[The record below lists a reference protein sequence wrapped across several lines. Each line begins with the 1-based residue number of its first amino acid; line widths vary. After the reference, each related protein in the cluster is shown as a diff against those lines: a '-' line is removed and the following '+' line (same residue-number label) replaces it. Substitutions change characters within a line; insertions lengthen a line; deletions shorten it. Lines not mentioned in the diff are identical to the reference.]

1 MRKRIVYLAGLA
13 LMAMGLGAA
22 TTVEP
27 VNAAIADPIQTGKKL
42 NLTRS
47 TYVYNKRGV
56 RVGRLKKGNMCK
68 IHVIKVINGDTYVKI
83 GKNRFVKQ
91 EAFLPYVKSA
101 RVENIIKKNS
111 YIYDENGE
119 KIPGKFVK
127 RGTKVDYLG
136 HKEINE
142 KPFVQIGDVLSK
154 LTRRAGGINSL
165 DKTLRRLST
174 PDDSIADIKWRHEIN
189 SISYT

>member
-1 MRKRIVYLAGLA
+1 MRKSIIYVAGLA
-13 LMAMGLGAA
+13 LMALGLGVASNA
-22 TTVEP
+22 QP
-27 VNAAIADPIQTGKKL
+27 VNATIANPIQEGKKL

-47 TYVYNKRGV
+47 TYVYNKRGM

-68 IHVIKVINGDTYVKI
+68 VHVIKVINGDTYVKI

-91 EAFLPYVKSA
+91 EAFLPFVKSA
-101 RVENIIKKNS
+101 EAENIIKKTS

-142 KPFVQIGDVLSK
+142 KPFIKIRDGEYVKAFNVL
-154 LTRRAGGINSL
+154 TIMIN
-165 DKTLRRLST
+165 K
-174 PDDSIADIKWRHEIN
+174 
-189 SISYT
+189 

>member
-1 MRKRIVYLAGLA
+1 MRKSIIYVAGLA
-13 LMAMGLGAA
+13 LMALGLGAA
-22 TTVEP
+22 SNAQS
-27 VNAAIADPIQTGKKL
+27 VNAAIANPIQEGKKL

-47 TYVYNKRGV
+47 TYVYNKRGM

-68 IHVIKVINGDTYVKI
+68 VHVIKVINGDTYVKI

-91 EAFLPYVKSA
+91 EAFLPFVKSA
-101 RVENIIKKNS
+101 EVENIIKKTS

-142 KPFVQIGDVLSK
+142 KPFIKIRDGEYVKAFNVL
-154 LTRRAGGINSL
+154 TIMIN
-165 DKTLRRLST
+165 K
-174 PDDSIADIKWRHEIN
+174 
-189 SISYT
+189 

>member
-1 MRKRIVYLAGLA
+1 MRKSIIYVAGLA
-13 LMAMGLGAA
+13 LMALGLGAA
-22 TTVEP
+22 SNAQP
-27 VNAAIADPIQTGKKL
+27 VNATIANPIQEGKKL

-47 TYVYNKRGV
+47 TYVYNKRGM

-68 IHVIKVINGDTYVKI
+68 VHAIKVINGDTYVKI

-91 EAFLPYVKSA
+91 EAFLPFVKSA
-101 RVENIIKKNS
+101 EVENIIKKTS

-142 KPFVQIGDVLSK
+142 KPFIKIRDGEYVKAFNVL
-154 LTRRAGGINSL
+154 TIMIN
-165 DKTLRRLST
+165 K
-174 PDDSIADIKWRHEIN
+174 
-189 SISYT
+189 

>member
-1 MRKRIVYLAGLA
+1 MRKSIIYVAGLA
-13 LMAMGLGAA
+13 LMALGLGAA
-22 TTVEP
+22 SNAQP
-27 VNAAIADPIQTGKKL
+27 VNATIANPIQEGKKL

-47 TYVYNKRGV
+47 TYVYNKRGM

-68 IHVIKVINGDTYVKI
+68 VHVIKVINGDTYVKI

-91 EAFLPYVKSA
+91 EAFLPFVKSA
-101 RVENIIKKNS
+101 EVENIIKKTS

-142 KPFVQIGDVLSK
+142 KPFIKIGDGEYVKAFNVL
-154 LTRRAGGINSL
+154 TIMIN
-165 DKTLRRLST
+165 K
-174 PDDSIADIKWRHEIN
+174 
-189 SISYT
+189 

>member
-13 LMAMGLGAA
+13 LMAMGLGAE

-91 EAFLPYVKSA
+91 EAFLPCVKFA
-101 RVENIIKKNS
+101 RVENIIKKTS

-142 KPFVQIGDVLSK
+142 KPFIQIGDGEYVKAFNVL
-154 LTRRAGGINSL
+154 TIMIN
-165 DKTLRRLST
+165 
-174 PDDSIADIKWRHEIN
+174 N
-189 SISYT
+189 

>member
-1 MRKRIVYLAGLA
+1 MRKSIIYVAGLA
-13 LMAMGLGAA
+13 LMALGLGAA
-22 TTVEP
+22 SNAQP
-27 VNAAIADPIQTGKKL
+27 VNATIANPIQEGKKL

-47 TYVYNKRGV
+47 TYVYNKRGM

-68 IHVIKVINGDTYVKI
+68 VHVIKVINGDTYVKI

-91 EAFLPYVKSA
+91 EAFLPFVKSA
-101 RVENIIKKNS
+101 EAENIIKKIS

-142 KPFVQIGDVLSK
+142 KPFIKIGDGEYVKAFNVL
-154 LTRRAGGINSL
+154 TIMIN
-165 DKTLRRLST
+165 K
-174 PDDSIADIKWRHEIN
+174 
-189 SISYT
+189 

>member
-1 MRKRIVYLAGLA
+1 
-13 LMAMGLGAA
+13 
-22 TTVEP
+22 
-27 VNAAIADPIQTGKKL
+27 
-42 NLTRS
+42 
-47 TYVYNKRGV
+47 
-56 RVGRLKKGNMCK
+56 MCK

-101 RVENIIKKNS
+101 RVENIIKKTS

-142 KPFVQIGDVLSK
+142 KPFVQIGDGEYVKALNVL
-154 LTRRAGGINSL
+154 TIMVN
-165 DKTLRRLST
+165 
-174 PDDSIADIKWRHEIN
+174 N
-189 SISYT
+189 

>member
-1 MRKRIVYLAGLA
+1 MRKSIIYVAGLA
-13 LMAMGLGAA
+13 LMALGLGAA
-22 TTVEP
+22 SNAQP
-27 VNAAIADPIQTGKKL
+27 VNATIANPIQEGKKL

-47 TYVYNKRGV
+47 TYVYNKRGM

-68 IHVIKVINGDTYVKI
+68 VHVIKVINGDTYVKI

-91 EAFLPYVKSA
+91 EAFLPFVKSA
-101 RVENIIKKNS
+101 EVENIIKKTS

-142 KPFVQIGDVLSK
+142 KPFIKIRDGEYVKAFNVL
-154 LTRRAGGINSL
+154 TIMIN
-165 DKTLRRLST
+165 K
-174 PDDSIADIKWRHEIN
+174 
-189 SISYT
+189 

>member
-1 MRKRIVYLAGLA
+1 MRKSIIYVAGLA
-13 LMAMGLGAA
+13 LMALGLGAA
-22 TTVEP
+22 SNAQP
-27 VNAAIADPIQTGKKL
+27 VNATIASPIQEGKKL

-47 TYVYNKRGV
+47 TYVYNKRGM

-68 IHVIKVINGDTYVKI
+68 VHAIKVINGDTYVKI

-91 EAFLPYVKSA
+91 EAFLPFVKSA
-101 RVENIIKKNS
+101 EVENIIKKTS

-142 KPFVQIGDVLSK
+142 KPFIKIRDGEYVKAFNVL
-154 LTRRAGGINSL
+154 TIMIN
-165 DKTLRRLST
+165 K
-174 PDDSIADIKWRHEIN
+174 
-189 SISYT
+189 

>member
-1 MRKRIVYLAGLA
+1 MRKSIIYVAGLA
-13 LMAMGLGAA
+13 LMALGLGAA
-22 TTVEP
+22 SNAQP
-27 VNAAIADPIQTGKKL
+27 VNATIANPIQEGKKL

-47 TYVYNKRGV
+47 TYVYNKRGM

-68 IHVIKVINGDTYVKI
+68 VHVIKVINGDTYVKI

-91 EAFLPYVKSA
+91 EAFLPFVKSA
-101 RVENIIKKNS
+101 EAENIIKKIS

-142 KPFVQIGDVLSK
+142 KPFIKIGDGEYVKAFNVLT
-154 LTRRAGGINSL
+154 LMIN
-165 DKTLRRLST
+165 K
-174 PDDSIADIKWRHEIN
+174 
-189 SISYT
+189 

>member
-1 MRKRIVYLAGLA
+1 MRKSIIYVAGLA
-13 LMAMGLGAA
+13 LMALGLGAA
-22 TTVEP
+22 SNAQP
-27 VNAAIADPIQTGKKL
+27 VNATIANPIQEGKKL

-47 TYVYNKRGV
+47 TYVYNKRGM

-68 IHVIKVINGDTYVKI
+68 VHVIKVINGDTYVKI

-91 EAFLPYVKSA
+91 EAFLPFVKSA
-101 RVENIIKKNS
+101 EVENIIKKTS

-142 KPFVQIGDVLSK
+142 KPFIKIGNGEYVKAFNVL
-154 LTRRAGGINSL
+154 TIMIN
-165 DKTLRRLST
+165 K
-174 PDDSIADIKWRHEIN
+174 
-189 SISYT
+189 

>member
-1 MRKRIVYLAGLA
+1 MRKSIIYVAGLA
-13 LMAMGLGAA
+13 LMALGLGAA
-22 TTVEP
+22 SNAQL
-27 VNAAIADPIQTGKKL
+27 VNATIANPIQEGKKL

-47 TYVYNKRGV
+47 TYVYNKRGM

-68 IHVIKVINGDTYVKI
+68 VHVIKVINGDTYVKI

-91 EAFLPYVKSA
+91 EAFLPFVKSA
-101 RVENIIKKNS
+101 EVENIIKKTS

-142 KPFVQIGDVLSK
+142 KPFIKIGDGEYVKAFNVL
-154 LTRRAGGINSL
+154 TIMIN
-165 DKTLRRLST
+165 K
-174 PDDSIADIKWRHEIN
+174 
-189 SISYT
+189 